1 MQVTDFSLWIKNER
15 LKRGMTQTEFANFLG
30 TTFAT
35 IVNLEKAKT
44 KPRIKTQK
52 AIVKKLKVN
61 FEFLNNLINKG
72 D

>member
-1 MQVTDFSLWIKNER
+1 MV
-15 LKRGMTQTEFANFLG
+15 EF
-30 TTFAT
+30 
-35 IVNLEKAKT
+35 IDEYLEKAKT